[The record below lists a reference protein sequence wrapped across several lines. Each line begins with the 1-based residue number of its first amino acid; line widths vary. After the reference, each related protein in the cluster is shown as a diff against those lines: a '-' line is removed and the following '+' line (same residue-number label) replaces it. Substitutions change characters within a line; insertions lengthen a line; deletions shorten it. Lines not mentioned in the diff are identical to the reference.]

1 MDAPLLDG
9 IHHVKIPVTDLDRSR
24 EWYSSRLGY
33 QVDAVFVEEGREM
46 GLALS
51 HPRGGPDLAL
61 RLHPE
66 RSEGFGDFDF
76 FAIGVPDKP
85 SIEALAARLTDLGEQ
100 HAGVYFASIGWVLPM
115 LHDPDGHEVRFYT
128 TARHTE
134 APRGQAVRIDGAR
147 ETAQRRQA
155 EIETSRAGVTAAD
168 RPAR

>member
-9 IHHVKIPVTDLDRSR
+9 IHHVKIPVSDLDRSR

-33 QVDAVFVEEGREM
+33 QVDAVFVEDGREM

-51 HPRGGPDLAL
+51 HPNGGPDLAL

-66 RSEGFGDFDF
+66 RSAGIGDFDF
-76 FAIGVPDKP
+76 FAIGVPDKAA
-85 SIEALAARLTDLGEQ
+85 IEDLAARLSDLGEE
-100 HAGVYFASIGWVLPM
+100 HEGVQFASIGWVLPM

-128 TARHTE
+128 TATHTRP
-134 APRGQAVRIDGAR
+134 PRGQAIRIEGAR

-155 EIETSRAGVTAAD
+155 ELQRQ
-168 RPAR
+168 RPL